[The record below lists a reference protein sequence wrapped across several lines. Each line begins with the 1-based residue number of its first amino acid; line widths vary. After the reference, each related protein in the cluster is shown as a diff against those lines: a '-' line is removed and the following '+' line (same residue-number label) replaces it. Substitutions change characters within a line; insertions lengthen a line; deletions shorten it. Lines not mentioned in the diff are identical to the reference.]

1 MACCL
6 KIRIRVKNTLE
17 LISDE
22 GYFFAN
28 LNCIVSHKE
37 IVNLKCLYLLSYSP
51 AARQALTRRALVV
64 NHEQV
69 PAVCLCVNEY
79 IE

>member
-1 MACCL
+1 MYE
-6 KIRIRVKNTLE
+6 KNVLE

-22 GYFFAN
+22 GSFSLSLAFY

-37 IVNLKCLYLLSYSP
+37 IVNLKCLYALSYSP
-51 AARQALTRRALVV
+51 AARQAIEPRALIV
-64 NHEQV
+64 NQCQV
-69 PAVCLCVNEY
+69 PAVSACKNEY